1 MSEPDATV
9 LSRLHDGL
17 PIDPETMTTS
27 RFRAW
32 TPAVHTGLFILAL
45 VAIIALV
52 AGLCLVS
59 YNQSRQEAE
68 ATAKNLAEIISD
80 DIQETFSRAE
90 SDLHTFAVFVR
101 PDDFAASVSA
111 QRRYDIE
118 ALMTSHVIRFPEV
131 VNYRV
136 FSAAGDALFGAG
148 RNPATFNVGD
158 RAWFASLKDDPTLD
172 LVISDVLIGKA
183 MQVPTIILAVPIR
196 ATNGRFLGAANA
208 ALDMT
213 HFQQLI
219 DGPLIGSE
227 GLIAIHRSDSTK
239 LLLRRP
245 NAPHHVNE
253 PVANAVL
260 SRVTAGD
267 QWGGIDFT
275 SPVDGVA
282 RTTAFR
288 RTQRYPLV
296 TIVGLAHDDF
306 LKAWTVQAWAAGA
319 VTLAFE
325 LLLVALFLRQRR
337 TQRALDRDLLE
348 RRQAEA
354 ALRESEQRYQT
365 LASGTF
371 EGIAVTKEA
380 RFIDANQQ
388 LLTMLGYSREEL
400 IGMRVADLLPPED
413 RQRVLD
419 NIQNTRESH
428 LEHAMIRKDGQ
439 RILVEGR
446 GQESQSGTRTVRIT
460 SLRDITAIK
469 HAEDQ
474 LQAYRHHLEELVKD
488 RTAALAARERH
499 LNVILNGIPGA
510 VAYWD
515 RNLRSRFANPTYH
528 EWVGM
533 RPGQIEGKHFS
544 EVFGAPIYQLSQPII
559 QKVLQGQ
566 AQTFERAYPLHVKPE
581 RRRWWEIHYVPD
593 RDGEQVLG
601 FFVMGFDIDELK
613 RAREQAETANI
624 AKSAFLANMSHE
636 IRTPLNAVTGMAH
649 LIRRGGLTPEQG
661 AQLDKLEEASTHL
674 LNVLNAILEL
684 SKIEAG
690 KFVIEEAPVAVAA
703 VLENVISLLQV
714 KAQARGLQLAMDPPP
729 PLPNLLGDPTRLQQA
744 LLNYTSNA
752 IKFTEAGGAVLRVK
766 LLEQDVD
773 GVLLRFEVQDTGIGI
788 EPEALPRLFAAFEQ
802 ADNTTIRKYGGTG
815 LGLAITKKLAQM
827 MGGDAGA
834 ESTFGAGSI
843 FWFTARLKKERGSRA
858 VPDRLAQE
866 GAKEAL
872 SRHHTGRVVLVA
884 EDEPINREV
893 TRFLLEDVGLVVV
906 TAEDGVEALRL
917 AGQGACALILMDMQ
931 MPRMDGLEATRRIR
945 LLPSGGRIPILAMT
959 ANAFAEDRE
968 RCFEAGMNDFVSKPA
983 RPDVLYATLLKWLG
997 DCRSSEAPTQPR

>member
-1 MSEPDATV
+1 MAE
-9 LSRLHDGL
+9 
-17 PIDPETMTTS
+17 DPQTMTTS
-27 RFRAW
+27 RVRVV
-32 TPAVHTGLFILAL
+32 TPATHTGLFVLAL
-45 VAIIALV
+45 VAIVALV
-52 AGLCLVS
+52 AGLCLIS
-59 YNQSRQEAE
+59 YHQFRQEAE

-80 DIQETFSRAE
+80 DIQESLSRAE
-90 SDLHTFAVFVR
+90 SDLHS
-101 PDDFAASVSA
+101 FAAFVKPEDLSRSVSA
-111 QRRYDIE
+111 HRRREIE
-118 ALMTSHVIRFPEV
+118 SLLASHVIRFPQV
-131 VNYRV
+131 VNYRI
-136 FSAAGDALFGAG
+136 FSADGDTLFGTG
-148 RNPATFNVGD
+148 KNPATFNVSD
-158 RAWFASLKDDPTLD
+158 RPWFASLKNDPSQE
-172 LVISDVLIGKA
+172 LVISDVLIGKGTQA
-183 MQVPTIILAVPIR
+183 PTVILALPIR
-196 ATNGRFLGAANA
+196 TAAGQFSGAANA
-208 ALDMT
+208 SLDLT

-219 DGPLIGSE
+219 DGPQIGPE

-245 NAPHHVNE
+245 TAPDHINE
-253 PVANAVL
+253 PVANAVMT
-260 SRVTAGD
+260 RVRAAD
-267 QWGGIDFT
+267 QRGELDFT

-288 RTQRYPLV
+288 STPPYPLV
-296 TIVGLAHDDF
+296 TIVGLARDDF
-306 LKAWTVQAWAAGA
+306 LKAWVIQTWTAGA
-319 VTLAFE
+319 VTLGFE
-325 LLLVALFLRQRR
+325 LLLVLLFLRQRR
-337 TQRALDRDLLE
+337 TQRVLDRDLFE

-413 RQRVLD
+413 RQRVLE
-419 NIQNTRESH
+419 NIQNARESH

-439 RILVEGR
+439 HILVEGR

-460 SLRDITAIK
+460 SLRDVTAIR

-474 LQAYRHHLEELVKD
+474 LQANRHQLEDLVRD

-499 LNVILNGIPGA
+499 LNIILNGIPGA

-515 RNLRSRFANPTYH
+515 RSLHSRFANPAYL
-528 EWVGM
+528 EWVGL
-533 RPGQIEGKHFS
+533 RPGQIEGRHFR
-544 EVFGAPIYQLSQPII
+544 EVFGDLIYQMRLPII
-559 QKVLQGQ
+559 EKVLRGEP
-566 AQTFERAYPLHVKPE
+566 QTFERPYPLHVKPE
-581 RRRWWEIHYVPD
+581 QKRWAEIHYVPD

-613 RAREQAETANI
+613 RAREQAETANV

-649 LIRRGGLTPEQG
+649 LIRRGGLTPKQG
-661 AQLDKLEEASTHL
+661 EQLDKLEEASAHL

-714 KAQARGLQLAMDPPP
+714 KAEARGLQLGIERPP
-729 PLPNLLGDPTRLQQA
+729 PLPPNLLGDPTRLQQA

-752 IKFTEAGGAVLRVK
+752 IKFTEAGGAVLRVR
-766 LLEQDVD
+766 LLQNDAD
-773 GVLLRFEVQDTGIGI
+773 SALLRFEVQDTGIGI
-788 EPEALPRLFAAFEQ
+788 ESEAMARLFAAFEQ

-815 LGLAITKKLAQM
+815 LGLAITRKLAQM
-827 MGGDAGA
+827 MGGEAGA

-843 FWFTARLKKERGSRA
+843 FWFTARLKKGQASQ
-858 VPDRLAQE
+858 VSPDRLAQE
-866 GAKEAL
+866 AAKDAL
-872 SRHHTGRVVLVA
+872 SRRYTGTVVLVA

-893 TRFLLEDVGLVVV
+893 TRFLLEDVGLVVM
-906 TAEDGVEALRL
+906 TAEDGVEALRV
-917 AGQGACALILMDMQ
+917 ATQGDCALILMDMQ

-945 LLPSGGRIPILAMT
+945 LLPNGNRVPILAMT

-968 RCFEAGMNDFVSKPA
+968 RCFAAGMNDFVSKPA
-983 RPDVLYATLLKWLG
+983 KPDVLYATLLKWLT
-997 DCRSSEAPTQPR
+997 DSTPAS